1 MVKRICIQFPDG
13 SLTITPRLENE
24 QQELNMARDEARGF
38 NRGEKNRS
46 ELAMVGEIE
55 INLTSFKERT

>member
-1 MVKRICIQFPDG
+1 MVKRICVQYPDG
-13 SLTITPRLENE
+13 SLMIVPRLENE
-24 QQELNMARDEARGF
+24 QQELNVARDEKRGF

-46 ELAMVGEIE
+46 ELAMIGEIE

>member
-1 MVKRICIQFPDG
+1 MVKRICIIFPDG
-13 SLTITPRLENE
+13 SLSIMPKMENE
-24 QQELNMARDEARGF
+24 QQQLNAARDEARGF

-46 ELAMVGEIE
+46 ELAMIGEIE